1 MPDILE
7 GYRKQKEYLICVDS
21 DGCAMDTMDTKHIT
35 CFGPC
40 LIPVWGLSQWEP
52 EILKRWD
59 EINLYTMTRGI
70 NRFKGLAMILEE
82 IDRKYKEV
90 PDVEAFVLWTGEAA
104 ELSNPAVKAQWD
116 LTGKEIYRQALEW
129 SEEVNR
135 RIGTLPEEAKRAFA
149 GVREALKAAHGL
161 ADVAV
166 VSSANQRAVEEE
178 WQRQGLMEYVDV
190 VLSQD
195 AGSKSACI
203 HALLEK
209 GYAPDHVLMI
219 GDAPGDCEAAADNG
233 VFYYPILVKH
243 EEMSWRRFPGE
254 ALARLARGTYGGG
267 WQEQMVREFRDN
279 LSG

>member
-1 MPDILE
+1 MRRFRRLCHGYHGHKTYNLFRALPDS
-7 GYRKQKEYLICVDS
+7 R
-21 DGCAMDTMDTKHIT
+21 
-35 CFGPC
+35 
-40 LIPVWGLSQWEP
+40 VWGLSQWEP

-149 GVREALKAAHGL
+149 G
-161 ADVAV
+161 
-166 VSSANQRAVEEE
+166 
-178 WQRQGLMEYVDV
+178 
-190 VLSQD
+190 
-195 AGSKSACI
+195 C
-203 HALLEK
+203 LL
-209 GYAPDHVLMI
+209 YTSPS
-219 GDAPGDCEAAADNG
+219 P
-233 VFYYPILVKH
+233 
-243 EEMSWRRFPGE
+243 
-254 ALARLARGTYGGG
+254 
-267 WQEQMVREFRDN
+267 RD
-279 LSG
+279 